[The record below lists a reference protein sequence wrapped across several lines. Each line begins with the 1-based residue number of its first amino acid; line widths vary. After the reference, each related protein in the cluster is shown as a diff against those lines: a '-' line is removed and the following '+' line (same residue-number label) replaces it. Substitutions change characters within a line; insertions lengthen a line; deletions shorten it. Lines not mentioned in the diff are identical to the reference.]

1 MKKLFFTV
9 VVALLTFNSQAQN
22 WSNSKKIKGN
32 GNVIT
37 KTRSINNF
45 DKVNIGGSF
54 DVNLVAG
61 TKGKITIN
69 GEENLLPYLET
80 TVKKGKLKVQFKE
93 NVNIKTTKRL
103 TVTIPFK
110 SIDAV
115 SLGGSG
121 KVTVHKQLNS
131 NDISFNIGGSGN
143 ISASVNSN
151 TVKASIGG
159 SGSINLK
166 GKSENLKCSIAGSG
180 SVKAYNLNVKTVKA
194 SIAGSG
200 NVQTTVTEKI
210 KASIVGS
217 GSVYYKGNP
226 NNIDNKSVG
235 SGDVVD
241 KN

>member
-1 MKKLFFTV
+1 ML
-9 VVALLTFNSQAQN
+9 ASMNY
-22 WSNSKKIKGN
+22 KIKIHN
-32 GNVIT
+32 LEA
-37 KTRSINNF
+37 K
-45 DKVNIGGSF
+45 GGSF
-54 DVNLVAG
+54 DVNLVDG
-61 TKGKITIN
+61 TEGKITIN

-93 NVNIKTTKRL
+93 NTNIKTTKRL

-121 KVTVHKQLNS
+121 KVTVQKQLNS
-131 NDISFNIGGSGN
+131 NETSFSVGGSGSIN
-143 ISASVNSN
+143 ANVNSN
-151 TVKASIGG
+151 TVKVSIGG
-159 SGSINLK
+159 SGSVKLK

-180 SVKAYNLNVKTVKA
+180 SVKSYNLNTNTVKA

-200 NVQTTVTEKI
+200 NIQTTVAKKI

-217 GSVYYKGNP
+217 GSVYYKGKP
-226 NNIDNKSVG
+226 TIIDNKSIG
-235 SGDVVD
+235 SGDIID